1 MATLTQT
8 QTPHSATEAPLNDF
22 EDKSSKT
29 MEPIPVMSTSEV
41 KHFQELGLG
50 RGIDSSDPQ
59 LWKNKT
65 PMQIRSIN
73 EDLSNIIATD
83 ESGIVHEYKK
93 VVSPLKTQQAKI
105 QTCLSDPASEIK
117 IGLDAHY
124 SQSSTSTIIVKGT
137 QVKTRTI
144 SFRYQFDDLP
154 VDSDM
159 AEIELKSK
167 MFSKYNSGYSLL
179 EHNLAVW
186 LLAHLMDGQKHGT
199 IPPKPDIRKIKGK
212 TPLEKLAAYVI
223 GIPGV
228 TSEAQVALTE
238 ACRTFMFEF
247 GITHYVSS
255 IQLGALKYSVECRQT
270 QTTEKGI
277 GGNIG
282 AGSKASVSAST
293 DVTSETFQ
301 STSREQE
308 IGHFNEDGVVRRDTS
323 DEAVIGF
330 QLQPISK
337 LIRLPVVQ
345 TSMVAAIRLYLQR
358 KTDDTGKMRSCVVMK
373 MKSLYMLICTH
384 SGPISDLRYH

>member
-1 MATLTQT
+1 MATSDQT
-8 QTPHSATEAPLNDF
+8 QASHSATEAAAEATMNGS

-29 MEPIPVMSTSEV
+29 MKPVPVMTTEEV

-59 LWKNKT
+59 MWKNKT
-65 PMQIRSIN
+65 PMQIRSVN
-73 EDLSNIIATD
+73 DDLTNIIGTD

-93 VVSPLKTQQAKI
+93 VVSSLKTQRAKI
-105 QTCLSDPASEIK
+105 QTSLSDPSSEVK

-124 SQSSTSTIIVKGT
+124 CQSSNSTITVKGT

-167 MFSKYNSGYSLL
+167 MFSNYESGYNLL

-186 LLAHLMDGQKHGT
+186 LLAHLMDSQRHGL

-212 TPLEKLAAYVI
+212 TPLERLAAYVI
-223 GIPGV
+223 EIPGV
-228 TSEAQVALTE
+228 TSEAQLALTE

-255 IQLGALKYSVECRQT
+255 IQLGALKYSVVSRQT
-270 QTTEKGI
+270 LTTDKGI

-282 AGSKASVSAST
+282 VSSKASASAST
-293 DVTSETFQ
+293 EVITENSQ

-308 IGHFNEDGVVRRDTS
+308 IGHFNKDGEVRRDTS

-330 QLQPISK
+330 QLQPVSK

-345 TSMVAAIRLYLQR
+345 TSMVAAIQLYLQS
-358 KTDDTGKMRSCVVMK
+358 KTDDTGKMRFPCVVIW
-373 MKSLYMLICTH
+373 L
-384 SGPISDLRYH
+384 